1 LCLGNNYFGGVID
14 LGKVPGDLLRKY
26 VFRRTGSRRDDVLVG
41 PHEGVDVSVMS
52 AGGDIAIIAH
62 CDPIVGAL
70 RRIGWLAVNI
80 ACNDVATAG
89 VRPRWILPT
98 ILLPEKWDEGMID
111 EITKDIDNAS
121 KELGVAVVGGHT
133 GYAVGSLRPIVVV
146 TAMGIGLRSEV
157 ITSAG
162 AGVGDLIYITKG
174 AGIEGTAILASDFR
188 DVLFEKGVSEELIK
202 RAETFME
209 EISVVKE
216 ALALSEAKAVTAMHD
231 ATRGGVAEALAE
243 LAAASNK
250 TIEVWEDRIPI
261 RPETKVFAEALGF
274 DPLWMISSG
283 TLVFT
288 APKERAE
295 RVREVMH
302 RLGIK
307 CAEIGEVR
315 EGGAE
320 VLIHRER
327 GVERIKNPQPER
339 DELARLWEIYPRVS

>member
-1 LCLGNNYFGGVID
+1 M
-14 LGKVPGDLLRKY
+14 GKVPGDLLRKY
-26 VFRRTGSRRDDVLVG
+26 VLRRTGSRRDDVIVG
-41 PHEGVDVSVMS
+41 PQEGVDVSVMS
-52 AGGDIAIIAH
+52 AGDDIAIVAH

-98 ILLPEKWDEGMID
+98 ILLPEKWDEEMID

-146 TAMGIGLRSEV
+146 TAIGIGSRSEI

-162 AGVGDLIYITKG
+162 ARAGDSVYITKG

-188 DVLFEKGVSEELIK
+188 DVLLEKGVSEELIR
-202 RAETFME
+202 RAERFMN
-209 EISVVKE
+209 EISIVKE
-216 ALALSEAKAVTAMHD
+216 ALALSEAKVVTAMHD

-243 LAAASNK
+243 LAVASNK

-261 RPETKVFAEALGF
+261 RPETKAFAEALGF

-288 APKERAE
+288 APKDKAE
-295 RVREVMH
+295 MVREVMEG
-302 RLGIK
+302 LGVEY
-307 CAEIGEVR
+307 AEIGEVR
-315 EGGAE
+315 EGKAE
-320 VLIHRER
+320 VLIHREA
-327 GVERIKNPQPER
+327 GIERIKNPQPER
-339 DELARLWEIYPRVS
+339 DELARLWEIYPRVG